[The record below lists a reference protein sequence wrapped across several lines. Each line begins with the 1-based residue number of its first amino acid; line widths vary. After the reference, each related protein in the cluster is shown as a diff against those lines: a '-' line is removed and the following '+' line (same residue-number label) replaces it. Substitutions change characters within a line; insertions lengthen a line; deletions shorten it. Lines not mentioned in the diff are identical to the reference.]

1 MNYNNNY
8 ENTSQRDKRAVLEHA
23 ALTKSP
29 EEIAALCRQLGHV
42 ENSARALGLACRF
55 RGLSYVK
62 ALVEGGADFTYKR
75 PEDGGGYYTIDYW
88 LAPLEMNRRN
98 ARRGCS
104 NSKTASPILPRS
116 ATGRRR
122 E

>member
-1 MNYNNNY
+1 MNYNSNY

-62 ALVEGGADFTYKR
+62 ALVEGGADLRISAPRTR
-75 PEDGGGYYTIDYW
+75 AGTTRYTIGW
-88 LAPLEMNRRN
+88 HRWR
-98 ARRGCS
+98 
-104 NSKTASPILPRS
+104 
-116 ATGRRR
+116 
-122 E
+122 